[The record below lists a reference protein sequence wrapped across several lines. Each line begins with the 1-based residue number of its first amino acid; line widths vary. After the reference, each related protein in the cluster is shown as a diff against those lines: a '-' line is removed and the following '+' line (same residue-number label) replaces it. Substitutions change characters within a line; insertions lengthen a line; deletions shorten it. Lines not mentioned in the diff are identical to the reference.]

1 MPEFGWQAQWDRGDA
16 AGRRPPDHRARLA
29 EILAQVSR
37 EALQAD
43 GLQDVLQRIVD
54 CLVRRLP
61 VAIASII
68 LLDDAGT
75 RFVQEVW
82 AGDLVLEG
90 VDDLPW
96 DVSFGAAGRCARSG
110 KPQLIADVLSDPDYV
125 PGNPAVRSEY
135 LVPIRHRD
143 RLHGVLNIEST
154 DEDFFTPAACTVFD
168 AVAHQIAGAIHLAR
182 VVAELEAAN
191 RKLQLLSTVDGLTG
205 IANRRSFDERLV
217 ADCERLSRE
226 GGTLSLLLVD
236 ADYFKQLNDAL
247 GHLHGDECLRR
258 LARICA
264 GFVDSDADL
273 VARYGGEELVLLL
286 PGRSSRQAVALA
298 ERLRRRVEEAAMAHP
313 SSIVAPWMTVSIGT
327 CTMAP
332 DNAARSPARLL
343 SGADRAL
350 YAAKMR
356 GRNRVATWDLVA
368 NAAEEAGA
376 W

>member
-1 MPEFGWQAQWDRGDA
+1 MPEFGWQAQWDRGDIA
-16 AGRRPPDHRARLA
+16 AGRQSPDHRARLA

-37 EALQAD
+37 DALQAD

-54 CLVRRLP
+54 CLVARLP

-82 AGDLVLEG
+82 AGDLALEG
-90 VDDLPW
+90 IDDLPW
-96 DVSFGAAGRCARSG
+96 HVTVGAAGRCARTG
-110 KPQLIADVLSDPDYV
+110 KAQLIANVQSDPDYV
-125 PGNPAVRSEY
+125 PGHAAVRSEY

-154 DEDFFTPAACTVFD
+154 DEDFFTPATCTVFD

-191 RKLQLLSTVDGLTG
+191 RKLHQLSTVDGLTG

-217 ADCERLSRE
+217 ADCARLSRE
-226 GGTLSLLLVD
+226 SGTLSLLLVD
-236 ADYFKQLNDAL
+236 VDYFKQLNDAL

-264 GFVDSDADL
+264 GFVEDDSGLA
-273 VARYGGEELVLLL
+273 ARYGGEELVLLL
-286 PGRSSRQAVALA
+286 PGLASQQAAALA
-298 ERLRRRVEEAAMAHP
+298 ERLRRQVEEAAMAHP
-313 SSIVAPWMTVSIGT
+313 TSIVAPWMTVSIGV
-327 CTMAP
+327 CAMVP

-356 GRNRVATWDLVA
+356 GRNQVATWDLVA
-368 NAAEEAGA
+368 NAAEETGA
-376 W
+376 